1 MLRTLQIQNLAL
13 IERLELVLGPGLNV
27 FTGETGAGKS
37 ILLDAFALVLGS
49 RAETT
54 MIRAGEHLARVEGL
68 FEVGGHAGVRAFLEE
83 HGLPVDDELVLVRE
97 LNREARNRCW
107 VNGSLTTR
115 RVLEGLGDLLVDLH
129 GQHDHQLLMR
139 TGTHLGLVDDYGNE
153 AHHRS
158 VAEARLR
165 IREYREVR
173 ARLDQK
179 AEDERALR
187 VEREHL
193 DFQIREI
200 EEAEVSPGEDDR
212 LHDELR
218 TLSGAEEIRADLAR
232 ALHFLA
238 GDEDGDGAA
247 DLLARAAAAVRDA
260 GSRTGSLEALAEELE
275 RLADG
280 LGEAQDELE
289 RHAEVIQLDP
299 ERLREVEDRMSLIHR
314 LTRKYGPSCEAVLE
328 TLAGLRAR
336 LDEISGGAARR
347 DQDQRLLLQ
356 LEADLAERL
365 PKLSRARRRLAKKLG
380 TAIQDQIRDLAMPHA
395 EVEIHLTGEDD
406 PAGLRLGAG
415 RARLYADGLDR
426 AEVLVATNPGEG
438 PGPLAKVASG
448 GELSRVMLG
457 LKAAMARIEN
467 VPIMVFDEI
476 DAGVGGETGKVMAE
490 KLVAVSAGCQC
501 LCVTHLASIA
511 AAGKRQFHV
520 SKAVGGGRTRVAVEQ
535 VEGRAREQEIARMLG
550 ASEASEGLELA
561 RGMLGLGGGAEGRG
575 RARKGRRAAR

>member
-1 MLRTLQIQNLAL
+1 MLRTLHIQNLAL
-13 IERLELVLGPGLNV
+13 IERLELTLGPGLNV

-54 MIRAGEHLARVEGL
+54 MIRAGEDFARVEGL
-68 FEVGGHAGVRAFLEE
+68 FEVGGHGGVRTFLED
-83 HGLPVDDELVLVRE
+83 HGLPVDDELVLARE

-139 TGTHLGLVDDYGNE
+139 TNTHLSLVDDFGSE
-153 AHHRS
+153 AHGRA
-158 VAEARLR
+158 VQEARQR
-165 IREYREVR
+165 VREYREVR
-173 ARLDQK
+173 SRLEQK
-179 AEDERALR
+179 AEDERARR
-187 VEREHL
+187 VERDHL
-193 DFQIREI
+193 EFQIREI
-200 EEAEVSPGEDDR
+200 EEAELEAGEDDR

-218 TLSGAEEIRADLAR
+218 TLAGAEDIRADLAQ
-232 ALHFLA
+232 ALHYLA

-260 GSRTGSLEALAEELE
+260 GSRTGSLEDLVEELE
-275 RLADG
+275 RLSDAV
-280 LGEAQDELE
+280 GEARHEVE
-289 RHAEVIQLDP
+289 RHAQVIQLDP
-299 ERLREVEDRMSLIHR
+299 ERLREAEERMGLIHR

-328 TLAGLRAR
+328 NLAGLRER
-336 LDEISGGAARR
+336 LAELAGNEVRR

-356 LEADLAERL
+356 LETDLLERL
-365 PKLSRARRRLAKKLG
+365 PKLTRARRRLAKKLG
-380 TAIQDQIRDLAMPHA
+380 AAIQDQIRDLAMPHA
-395 EVEIHLTGEDD
+395 EVDIRIAGEDD
-406 PAGLRLGAG
+406 PGGLRVGAG
-415 RARLYADGLDR
+415 RVRLYADGLDR

-457 LKAAMARIEN
+457 LKAAMARIEA

-490 KLVAVSAGCQC
+490 KLAAVSAGCQC

-511 AAGKRQFHV
+511 AAGRRQFHV
-520 SKAVGGGRTRVAVEQ
+520 TKAVEGGRTRVAVDP
-535 VEGRAREQEIARMLG
+535 VEGAARELEVARMLG
-550 ASEASEGLELA
+550 AAEASEGLELA
-561 RGMLGLGGGAEGRG
+561 RGLLGREPARKARG
-575 RARKGRRAAR
+575 RSKKARRARS